1 MLNLGCLVFQAAWQ
15 EPALLS
21 LDEHT
26 RYSRVDAELNIVI
39 KRKDYN
45 GIRTSK
51 MDLLSWLSCLLFFLV
66 LVQAFHSITRITRK
80 GRPDKLPP
88 GPATIPVFG
97 NLFQLGEKPH
107 TSLATLA
114 KTHGDI
120 MTLKLDLTTTIVF
133 SSATM
138 AKEIL
143 QKHDAAFSKRTVPD
157 AFRALQHDEFGMP
170 WMPVSTT
177 WRNLRKISNLHIFAS
192 QKLDAN
198 QCLRRSKVEELV
210 ADVHDS
216 CRVGKAIDIGQAAFK
231 TTLNFLSN
239 TFFPI
244 DLADSSDTAQEF
256 RDIVQGIK
264 EELGKLNFGD
274 YFPIILRNLDLQG
287 MRRRMTVHFGKLMNL
302 FDRVID
308 KRLQLRKTNDYI
320 STNDFLDTLLN
331 ISEDKNEEL
340 DRNLIKHLL
349 LDLFTAGTETTSSTF
364 EWVMAELLHTP
375 KVLQEAQREL
385 KQIIGAG
392 NSVEESGIA
401 CLPYL
406 QAIVKETLRLHPPVP
421 LLLPRKTEVDYE
433 IHNFILPK
441 GAQLLV
447 NTWAVSRDPNFWE
460 EPDLFL
466 PERFI
471 GSEMDVRGRDF
482 GLIPFGGGRRI
493 CPGLPL
499 ALKMLH
505 LMLGRLLHSFDWE
518 LEDGVT
524 PESLNMEDKYGL
536 VLHKAQP
543 LKAIAIS
550 L

>member
-1 MLNLGCLVFQAAWQ
+1 
-15 EPALLS
+15 S
-21 LDEHT
+21 
-26 RYSRVDAELNIVI
+26 
-39 KRKDYN
+39 
-45 GIRTSK
+45 
-51 MDLLSWLSCLLFFLV
+51 
-66 LVQAFHSITRITRK
+66 
-80 GRPDKLPP
+80 
-88 GPATIPVFG
+88 
-97 NLFQLGEKPH
+97 
-107 TSLATLA
+107 
-114 KTHGDI
+114 
-120 MTLKLDLTTTIVF
+120 
-133 SSATM
+133 
-138 AKEIL
+138 
-143 QKHDAAFSKRTVPD
+143 
-157 AFRALQHDEFGMP
+157 
-170 WMPVSTT
+170 
-177 WRNLRKISNLHIFAS
+177 
-192 QKLDAN
+192 
-198 QCLRRSKVEELV
+198 
-210 ADVHDS
+210 
-216 CRVGKAIDIGQAAFK
+216 
-231 TTLNFLSN
+231 
-239 TFFPI
+239 
-244 DLADSSDTAQEF
+244 
-256 RDIVQGIK
+256 
-264 EELGKLNFGD
+264 
-274 YFPIILRNLDLQG
+274 LDLQG

-364 EWVMAELLHTP
+364 EWVMAELPHNP

-406 QAIVKETLRLHPPVP
+406 QAFVKETLRLHPPVP
-421 LLLPRKTEVDYE
+421 LLLPRKTEADYE